1 MIIDSYIPFKSA
13 AFCRL
18 ELDMS
23 GLEQSFSSA
32 FVGTFFCFPFT
43 PFMLAGDLP
52 FHTLSPMSSIN
63 SAAQSV
69 QNKIG
74 KYMIALLAMVK

>member
-1 MIIDSYIPFKSA
+1 MIIDSYIPFESPT
-13 AFCRL
+13 FCRL

-23 GLEQSFSSA
+23 RLEQSFSSA
-32 FVGTFFCFPFT
+32 FVLTFFFFPFA
-43 PFMLAGDLP
+43 PVMLADALP
-52 FHTLSPMSSIN
+52 FTTLSSPLSMN